1 MCSVS
6 GGVLGLAGLLRLRKS
21 PVSSVVF
28 CLVVLYYLFLSS
40 ILHFAYLI
48 LKFVLDKH
56 FFFLLGWEV
65 IRDALKHFH
74 ISFSFQMRS
83 QSWVSELYQF
93 VKINSHSSENTKYLS
108 CFEYQCCVLDI
119 AYLLFFPS

>member
-40 ILHFAYLI
+40 ILYFASLI
-48 LKFVLDKH
+48 FRLCCELRVCLR
-56 FFFLLGWEV
+56 LL
-65 IRDALKHFH
+65 
-74 ISFSFQMRS
+74 
-83 QSWVSELYQF
+83 
-93 VKINSHSSENTKYLS
+93 
-108 CFEYQCCVLDI
+108 CVLRN
-119 AYLLFFPS
+119 